1 MVRTTLLDRGT
12 VPVSE
17 LTYVVMGARYSD
29 RWVFVRH
36 RDRTSWEMPAGHIEE
51 GEEPEKAA
59 RRELFEETG
68 TTGSTLFHVCDYL
81 VENGDQ
87 REYGRLYVAGI
98 EAMEA
103 PLEYEIAEV
112 RLLSALPE
120 NLTYPEVQS
129 VLFDRSVRFFR
140 G

>member
-17 LTYVVMGARYSD
+17 LTYVVMGARFRD

-36 RDRTSWEMPAGHIEE
+36 RDRSSWEMPAGHIEE
-51 GEEPEKAA
+51 GEEPEEAA

-68 TTGSTLFHVCDYL
+68 ATGCSLTHVCDYL

-87 REYGRLYVAGI
+87 REYGRLYGAAI
-98 EAMEA
+98 EAMDA
-103 PLEYEIAEV
+103 PLEYETAEV
-112 RLLSALPE
+112 RLLTSLPG
-120 NLTYPEVQS
+120 NLTYPEVQRL
-129 VLFDRSVRFFR
+129 LFRRSVRFFR
-140 G
+140 L